1 MSKNGTGIAAVIFK
15 QDMARAETAFNQLEG
30 MVKSQ
35 LIQLQTATTAQ
46 RDEKGKVSMGDTQD
60 WTSGKR
66 MRAGGFWG
74 VLLGLA
80 FAGPLIGLAAGLGL
94 GAFIGKR
101 KREEKKTKFV
111 QELSENME
119 PGDSA
124 VFVSFD
130 QLHRPDVLDMLKKM
144 GGVVIADELSPEEE
158 EALAAAIEK
167 EETNAAIKQMKQ
179 QQYRSGADLS
189 AEEGISNIQ

>member
-1 MSKNGTGIAAVIFK
+1 MSGIAAVIFK
-15 QDMARAETAFNQLEG
+15 QDMEKGARAYAQIEG
-30 MVKSQ
+30 MVHDQ
-35 LIQLQTATTAQ
+35 LIRLETATTAV
-46 RDEKGKVSMGDTQD
+46 RNESGKVSLGETHD

-66 MRAGGFWG
+66 LRRGGFWG

-101 KREEKKTKFV
+101 KKDKQKSQFV
-111 QELSENME
+111 QDLADNLE

-130 QLHRPDVLDMLKKM
+130 QMHRPDVLEMLNKL
-144 GGVVIADELSPEEE
+144 GGVVIADELSAEDEAALMEALEKKETE
-158 EALAAAIEK
+158 EAIKHMKREQRHEAA
-167 EETNAAIKQMKQ
+167 
-179 QQYRSGADLS
+179 DVV